1 MAADVLEYNEQK
13 GLDIQS
19 TLKIYFHYLYQDGV
33 RTFEQLISMRPHII
47 EKSNEYIDADFE
59 RMVDNVD
66 LFYDVYKEGNDSDP
80 LVYGLNGIKKLD
92 IVIHPLSAHILPL
105 DIIFFV

>member
-1 MAADVLEYNEQK
+1 MLLN
-13 GLDIQS
+13 
-19 TLKIYFHYLYQDGV
+19 LKK
-33 RTFEQLISMRPHII
+33 LI
-47 EKSNEYIDADFE
+47 F
-59 RMVDNVD
+59 NVD

-105 DIIFFV
+105 DIIFKLLIFTHSASSFNRSPLHDSQAVSD